1 MDSKDILTSGKG
13 DSKDASHLDKD
24 LIQGLTEKEVQVDH
38 LESVI
43 VALSTKIQT
52 LNDMETEQARSRQLL
67 SEGEEGRRHLQGL
80 LEDSAA

>member
-1 MDSKDILTSGKG
+1 MESKISLTPGKG
-13 DSKDASHLDKD
+13 DSKDASGFDKD

-52 LNDMETEQARSRQLL
+52 LNDMEKEQARNR
-67 SEGEEGRRHLQGL
+67 
-80 LEDSAA
+80 